1 MISLVIGSAI
11 LAFLGAKEWNVSKNL
26 SMPVPDITGKGGD
39 EGKESNSNNSIKDV
53 DLVEFLKDVD
63 SGKYNIPEL
72 IETEDWFRCD
82 THKISVVKNEGNGV
96 AVCLHLPNYVE
107 SSEKRKIADYMRSI
121 SDWRRSLPFA
131 GSREVELQV
140 TFNAEDEDGEE
151 TTYIQVVPAE
161 ITGQF
166 ADDRDPSGAN
176 RMYESLVRT
185 YSKDH
190 KEAEKAITEFIGADA
205 ELKYIELV
213 VKVSFRDIDNETLYK
228 ILKTPLE
235 IFDRDGNGLGTEN
248 ILFCSSLGSF
258 YDLVEDENGN
268 VTVQDYLMT
277 YSD

>member
-11 LAFLGAKEWNVSKNL
+11 LAFLGAKEWNVSKDL
-26 SMPVPDITGKGGD
+26 SMPIPDITGKGGD
-39 EGKESNSNNSIKDV
+39 EEKESNSNSIKDV

-72 IETEDWFRCD
+72 IETEDWFRCN
-82 THKISVVKNEGNGV
+82 THKISVIKNEGNGV

-176 RMYESLVRT
+176 RMYESMVRT

-190 KEAEKAITEFIGADA
+190 KAAEKAIAEFIGADA

>member
-1 MISLVIGSAI
+1 MISIVIGSA
-11 LAFLGAKEWNVSKNL
+11 LVAFLGAREWNKSKKL
-26 SMPVPDITGKGGD
+26 SMPIPDITGKGGD
-39 EGKESNSNNSIKDV
+39 ERKESSNSIKDV
-53 DLVEFLKDVD
+53 DLVEFLKNVD
-63 SGKYNIPEL
+63 SGKYVIPEL

-107 SSEKRKIADYMRSI
+107 SSEKRKIADYMRSL

-161 ITGQF
+161 ITERF

-176 RMYESLVRT
+176 RMYESMVRT

-190 KEAEKAITEFIGADA
+190 KEAEKAISDFIGADA

-235 IFDRDGNGLGTEN
+235 IFDRDGNGLGTDN

-258 YDLVEDENGN
+258 YDLIEDENGN

>member
-11 LAFLGAKEWNVSKNL
+11 LAFLGAKEWNVSKDL
-26 SMPVPDITGKGGD
+26 SMPIPDITGKGGD
-39 EGKESNSNNSIKDV
+39 EEKESNSNSIKDV

-72 IETEDWFRCD
+72 IETEDWFRCN
-82 THKISVVKNEGNGV
+82 THKISVIKNEGNGV

-121 SDWRRSLPFA
+121 SDWRRSLPVA

-176 RMYESLVRT
+176 RMYESMVRT

-190 KEAEKAITEFIGADA
+190 KAAEKAIAEFIGADA

>member
-11 LAFLGAKEWNVSKNL
+11 LAFLGAKEWNVSKDL
-26 SMPVPDITGKGGD
+26 SMPIPDITGKGGD
-39 EGKESNSNNSIKDV
+39 EEKESNSNSIKDV

-82 THKISVVKNEGNGV
+82 THKISVIKNEGNGV